1 MIIQIAKT
9 EIRQLMKIMPDS
21 IIDNIGYTLSQMSF
35 KIEGKERKQPLTW
48 DELDEVIEFVIKER
62 EKPTFNY
69 LRNRY
74 GSEEWL
80 QYLRANPELW

>member
-1 MIIQIAKT
+1 MIIQIAKSK
-9 EIRQLMKIMPDS
+9 IRILMDIMPDEYL
-21 IIDNIGYTLSQMSF
+21 DNVGQTLSQMSF
-35 KIEGKERKQPLTW
+35 DMPNGKKGYLRCE
-48 DELDEVIEFVIKER
+48 EADEVIEFVFKER

>member
-1 MIIQIAKT
+1 MIIQEAKLK
-9 EIRQLMKIMPDS
+9 IKRLMQIMPDS
-21 IIDNIGYTLSQMSF
+21 RLDSIGSILINMKF
-35 KIEGKERKQPLTW
+35 NKPDGKEDYLMW
-48 DELDEVIEFVIKER
+48 EDVEEVLNFVTKER

>member
-1 MIIQIAKT
+1 MIVQEAKLK
-9 EIRQLMKIMPDS
+9 IKRLMQIMPDS
-21 IIDNIGYTLSQMSF
+21 RLDSIGSLLINMKF
-35 KIEGKERKQPLTW
+35 NKPDGKKDYLMWE
-48 DELDEVIEFVIKER
+48 DVEEVLNFVTKER

>member
-1 MIIQIAKT
+1 MIVQQAKLK
-9 EIRQLMKIMPDS
+9 IKRLMQIMPDS
-21 IIDNIGYTLSQMSF
+21 RLDSIGSLLINMKF
-35 KIEGKERKQPLTW
+35 NKPDGKKDYLMWE
-48 DELDEVIEFVIKER
+48 DVEEVLNFVTKER
-62 EKPTFNY
+62 EKPAFNY

>member
-1 MIIQIAKT
+1 MIVQQAKA
-9 EIRQLMKIMPDS
+9 EIRLLLDIMPDS
-21 IIDNIGYTLSQMSF
+21 RVNNIGYTLSKMTF
-35 KIEGKERKQPLTW
+35 KVEGKERKQPLSW
-48 DELDEVIEFVIKER
+48 DELDEVIEFVFKEK
-62 EKPTFNY
+62 EKPYFNY